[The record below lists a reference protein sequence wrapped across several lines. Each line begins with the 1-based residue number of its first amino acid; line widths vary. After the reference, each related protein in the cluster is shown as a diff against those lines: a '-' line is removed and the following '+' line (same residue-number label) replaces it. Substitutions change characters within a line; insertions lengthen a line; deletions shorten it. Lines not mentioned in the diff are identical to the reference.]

1 MRAVSEGRLGV
12 TPGFGEAMTLC
23 LGCLA
28 CQTACPAGVPFGELL
43 EMARHQAEARQKRKR
58 FICAERLRNWLLS
71 RVVYGPRG
79 LERLM
84 PLLRFYQNAGLQ
96 RMNLARALPGKIG
109 TWERMVPRLQ
119 PKSAHQALGDVVPAA
134 PPFRG
139 RVGLLTG
146 CLENSL
152 LAGMCIATA
161 KVLAHN
167 GFEVVIPAEQVCC
180 GALPAHLGE
189 LELARNQARRNIDVF
204 QAAGVRTVISDAAG
218 CSGHLKEYGR
228 LLSDDPNYAFRAARF
243 SENSR
248 DSTEFLAEQL
258 PLRGPM
264 RRLELRV
271 TYDDPCHLIHGQ
283 GISLQPRELLT
294 SIPGVHL
301 IELPEA
307 SWCCGSA
314 GTYNLTHAEESNALL
329 MRKLAHVKAIRPDV
343 LATANSGCY
352 IQLAAGVRE
361 AGIQVEVLHVNELLA
376 RAYGLIQ

>member
-1 MRAVSEGRLGV
+1 
-12 TPGFGEAMTLC
+12 
-23 LGCLA
+23 
-28 CQTACPAGVPFGELL
+28 
-43 EMARHQAEARQKRKR
+43 
-58 FICAERLRNWLLS
+58 
-71 RVVYGPRG
+71 
-79 LERLM
+79 
-84 PLLRFYQNAGLQ
+84 
-96 RMNLARALPGKIG
+96 
-109 TWERMVPRLQ
+109 
-119 PKSAHQALGDVVPAA
+119 
-134 PPFRG
+134 
-139 RVGLLTG
+139 
-146 CLENSL
+146 
-152 LAGMCIATA
+152 
-161 KVLAHN
+161 
-167 GFEVVIPAEQVCC
+167 
-180 GALPAHLGE
+180 
-189 LELARNQARRNIDVF
+189 
-204 QAAGVRTVISDAAG
+204 
-218 CSGHLKEYGR
+218 
-228 LLSDDPNYAFRAARF
+228 
-243 SENSR
+243 
-248 DSTEFLAEQL
+248 
-258 PLRGPM
+258 M